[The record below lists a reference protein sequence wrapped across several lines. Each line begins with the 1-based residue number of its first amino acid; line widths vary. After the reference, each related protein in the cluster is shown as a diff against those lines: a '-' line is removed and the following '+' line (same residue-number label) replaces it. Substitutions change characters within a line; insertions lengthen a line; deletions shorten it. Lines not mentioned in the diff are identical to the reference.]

1 MKSLFKAAKKHIKR
15 ILFVRKS
22 PKADLMKQE
31 SIKLRKEKKS
41 DFDRWKKN
49 EQLFNDWDERTLILG
64 SFILPNA
71 NVLEFGAGN
80 MVLKNHLKNI
90 LSYTPSDL
98 IKRHSDTLVCDLNAD
113 FEIDFRN
120 FDTVVFSGVLE
131 YVYDIDKVFDKLFN
145 NINQIVV
152 SYCCSDIELAPRS
165 KNGWLSDLK
174 KNELEIIFKKY
185 NYEITN
191 YQIWR
196 NQSLYNLIKKP

>member
-22 PKADLMKQE
+22 PIADLMKQE

-49 EQLFNDWDERTLILG
+49 DQLFIDWDARTLILG

-71 NVLEFGAGN
+71 NILEFGAGN
-80 MVLKNHLKNI
+80 MVLKNNLKNMQ
-90 LSYTPSDL
+90 SYTPSDI
-98 IKRHSDTLVCDLNAD
+98 IKRHTDTLVCDLNAD
-113 FEIDFRN
+113 FEIDFTS

-131 YVYDIDKVFDKLFN
+131 YVYNVDKIFDKLST
-145 NINQIVV
+145 NINQIVI
-152 SYCCSDIELAPRS
+152 SYCCSDVELASRT

-174 KNELEIIFKKY
+174 KSQLENIFTKY
-185 NYEITN
+185 NYEIKN
-191 YQIWR
+191 HQIWR
-196 NQSLYNLIKKP
+196 NQSLYNLIKNK